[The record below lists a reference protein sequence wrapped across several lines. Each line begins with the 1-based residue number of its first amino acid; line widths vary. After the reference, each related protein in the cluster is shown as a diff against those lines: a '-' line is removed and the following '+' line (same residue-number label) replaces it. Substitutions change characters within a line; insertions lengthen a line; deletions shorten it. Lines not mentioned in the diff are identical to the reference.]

1 MSTAMSSYLSS
12 PNDSRNNRVIKKLT
26 LSRNIFLFP
35 FFFPFCRHVN
45 SRRAHDR
52 HTRYDIFFYRG
63 THSGCYREYC
73 LLSRDLYAFTIFP
86 SCDWARQGLAGKIQ
100 VRGVIGR
107 YTLETSAY
115 GYTQCERHLSQ
126 HSLRGKF
133 YSAHDV
139 ARFIADITFPA
150 YFSL

>member
-12 PNDSRNNRVIKKLT
+12 PNDSRNNRN
-26 LSRNIFLFP
+26 SRYQETFSSFLFFSFLSTRKSKASTRP
-35 FFFPFCRHVN
+35 T
-45 SRRAHDR
+45 

-107 YTLETSAY
+107 YALETSAY